1 MRISPGPLPDNYR
14 AGERYAR
21 VGPEG
26 QIENRRQA
34 VGRDQFVAPR
44 AFDGDLLLVGSQVP
58 RVPGGHAS
66 VALVVDME
74 SARAVGL
81 GEGVGQHVEL
91 HAVELGSNV
100 KTCVEG

>member
-1 MRISPGPLPDNYR
+1 
-14 AGERYAR
+14 
-21 VGPEG
+21 
-26 QIENRRQA
+26 
-34 VGRDQFVAPR
+34 
-44 AFDGDLLLVGSQVP
+44 
-58 RVPGGHAS
+58 
-66 VALVVDME
+66 ME